1 MAETL
6 NPVRRLF
13 EGAAAADVA
22 SNRLPDRMISADSH
36 IVEPPHTYS
45 KYIDPAFRDRA
56 PKIGKDRLG
65 GDAFEV
71 EGMPPIVLG
80 SVAAAGIDPREIT
93 PLGRSFDQLPAGGSD
108 PKQRLA
114 DQDRDGIAAE
124 VIYPSVGMVL
134 CNHKDADFKQACLWA
149 YNRWLHEEFCSVAP
163 DRLIGLGQT
172 AVRSVAEAIDDLQ
185 KMKEM
190 GFRGVM
196 LPGNPA
202 TAEDYDNPAFD
213 PLWRAAVELD
223 MPISFHILT
232 SRSDGAENATAPTEA
247 ARMGIASWRGGV
259 FNAPQAIL
267 KSLQDILG
275 LFIWGQV
282 FERHPE
288 LKLICVEADAGWL
301 PHFAYRMDHMY
312 DRHRFWLKM
321 GDMGRR
327 PSEQLASNVF
337 LTFQDDVTALK
348 LVGLIDPHN
357 LMWANDFP
365 HSDSTWPWS
374 QEMLKAQTAH
384 LTEEEKALIL
394 RDNAARIYGIDVAA
408 LPSRLAA

>member
-1 MAETL
+1 MA
-6 NPVRRLF
+6 
-13 EGAAAADVA
+13 
-22 SNRLPDRMISADSH
+22 LPFKLVSADSH

-134 CNHKDADFKQACLWA
+134 CNHEDGDYKQACMWA
-149 YNRWLHEEFCSVAP
+149 YNRWLAEEFCAAAP

-172 AVRSVAEAIDDLQ
+172 AVRSVAEAIEDLE
-185 KMKEM
+185 KFKEM

-196 LPGNPA
+196 LPGFPA
-202 TAEDYDNPAFD
+202 TEFDYDDPQFD
-213 PLWRAAVELD
+213 ALWRAAVELE
-223 MPISFHILT
+223 MPVSFHILT
-232 SRSDGAENATAPTEA
+232 SKSDGLRNV
-247 ARMGIASWRGGV
+247 ASPGEMTKSQTPWRGGLY
-259 FNAPQAIL
+259 NATHQVL
-267 KSLQDILG
+267 KSLQDIIG
-275 LFIWGQV
+275 MFVWGQV
-282 FERHPE
+282 FERTPD
-288 LKLICVEADAGWL
+288 LKMICVEADAGWL
-301 PHFAYRMDHMY
+301 AHYSYRMDHFY
-312 DRHRFWLKM
+312 DRHRYWMKL
-321 GDMGRR
+321 GDMGQR
-327 PSEQLASNVF
+327 PSETLKRNVF
-337 LTFQDDVTALK
+337 LTFQDDITAFK
-348 LVGLIDPHN
+348 AVGQIDAHN
-357 LMWANDFP
+357 LLWANDFP

-374 QEMLKAQTAH
+374 VQLLKAQTME
-384 LTEEEKALIL
+384 LSEEAKDLIL
-394 RDNAARIYGIDVAA
+394 RDNTARLYGIDVKA
-408 LPSRLAA
+408 LPEAVAA

>member
-1 MAETL
+1 MVETL

-13 EGAAAADVA
+13 EGATPEAAG
-22 SNRLPDRMISADSH
+22 NKLPDRMISADSH
-36 IVEPPHTYS
+36 VVEPPHTYS

-56 PKIGKDRLG
+56 PKIVRDRRG

-71 EGMPPIVLG
+71 EGMPLIVLG
-80 SVAAAGIDPREIT
+80 SLAAAGIDPREIS
-93 PLGRSFDQLPAGGSD
+93 PVGHSYDQLHRGGSD
-108 PKQRLA
+108 PKARLA

-134 CNHKDADFKQACLWA
+134 CNHADADFKQACMWA
-149 YNRWLHEEFCSVAP
+149 YNRWLHEEFVGHAP

-172 AVRSVAEAIDDLQ
+172 AVRSVAEAVDDLHR
-185 KMKEM
+185 MKEM

-202 TAEDYDNPAFD
+202 TAEDYDDPSFD
-213 PLWRAAVELD
+213 PLWRASVELD
-223 MPISFHILT
+223 MPVSFHILT
-232 SRSDGAENATAPTEA
+232 SRSDGRNGTSPPASESDKTG
-247 ARMGIASWRGGV
+247 MGNWRGGV
-259 FNAPQAIL
+259 FNGPQAVL
-267 KSLQDILG
+267 KSIQDIIG
-275 LFIWGQV
+275 LFIWGHV
-282 FERHPE
+282 FERNPE

-301 PHFAYRMDHMY
+301 PHYAYRMDHMY

-321 GDMGRR
+321 DDMRKR
-327 PSEQLASNVF
+327 PSEQLANNVF
-337 LTFQDDVTALK
+337 LTFQDDITVFR

-374 QEMLKAQTAH
+374 QEMLGVQTAH
-384 LTEEEKALIL
+384 LSEEDKALIL
-394 RDNAARIYGIDVAA
+394 RDNAARLYGIDVAA
-408 LPSRLAA
+408 LPSRIAA